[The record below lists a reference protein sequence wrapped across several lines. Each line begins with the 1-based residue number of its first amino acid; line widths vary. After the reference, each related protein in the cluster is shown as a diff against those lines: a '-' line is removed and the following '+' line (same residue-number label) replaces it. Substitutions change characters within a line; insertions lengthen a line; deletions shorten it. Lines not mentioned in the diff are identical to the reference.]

1 MSTWVTTTTE
11 STLSFDLKVNQ
22 DYVVAD
28 PSSVATL
35 TIRKRDG
42 SIVHTESITNPTGST
57 LSFTIPAS
65 VNTLSGSNTNELR
78 SASLVFTVGGKV
90 QMLVHHYKVSQYLP
104 FTVTAQSVR
113 TLLGLS
119 YEELEDYEVDL
130 LAAYYNL
137 ENKSGTT
144 FTTAFTTEGFK
155 GDQANLAVCYQ
166 AAIDI
171 AISLPQR
178 IAQKNDEEKAS
189 FQRLSKLDPYKL
201 IASLDTKLA
210 EILDSLQTEVVVGS
224 ALFVV
229 SQPTDAF
236 TGA

>member
-1 MSTWVTTTTE
+1 MDWVTTATA
-11 STLSFDLKVNQ
+11 STLTFELKVGQ

-28 PSSVATL
+28 PSSLAILKV
-35 TIRKRDG
+35 RKRDG
-42 SIVHTESITNPTGST
+42 SFVHTETIANPTGST
-57 LSFTIPAS
+57 LNFTVPDT

-78 SASLVFTVGGKV
+78 SASLEFVVNSKPYF
-90 QMLVHHYKVSQYLP
+90 LVHPYKVSQYLP

-130 LAAYYNL
+130 LAAYYSL

-210 EILDSLQTEVVVGS
+210 KILDSLQTEVVVGS
-224 ALFVV
+224 AAFVLT
-229 SQPTDAF
+229 QPTDAF
-236 TGA
+236 TGV

>member
-1 MSTWVTTTTE
+1 MDWVTTATA
-11 STLSFDLKVNQ
+11 STLTFELKVGQ

-28 PSSVATL
+28 PSSLAVL
-35 TIRKRDG
+35 KVRKRDG
-42 SIVHTESITNPTGST
+42 SVVHTETIANPTGSV
-57 LSFTIPAS
+57 LNFTVPDT

-78 SASLVFTVGGKV
+78 SASLEFVVNSKP
-90 QMLVHHYKVSQYLP
+90 QLLVHHYKVSQYLP
-104 FTVTAQSVR
+104 FTVTAQTVR

-119 YEELEDYEVDL
+119 YEELEDHEVDL
-130 LAAYYNL
+130 LAAYYAL
-137 ENKSGTT
+137 ENNSGTT

-224 ALFVV
+224 AAFVI

>member
-1 MSTWVTTTTE
+1 MDWVTTATA
-11 STLSFDLKVNQ
+11 STLTFELKVGQ

-28 PSSVATL
+28 PSSLAVL
-35 TIRKRDG
+35 KVRKRDG
-42 SIVHTESITNPTGST
+42 SVLHTETIANPTGST
-57 LSFTIPAS
+57 LNFTVPDT

-78 SASLVFTVGGKV
+78 SASLEFVVNSKPYL
-90 QMLVHHYKVSQYLP
+90 LVHHYKVSQYLP

-119 YEELEDYEVDL
+119 YEELEDHEVDL
-130 LAAYYNL
+130 LAAYYSL

-210 EILDSLQTEVVVGS
+210 KILDSLQTEVVVGS
-224 ALFVV
+224 AAFVLT
-229 SQPTDAF
+229 QPTDAF
-236 TGA
+236 TGV

>member
-1 MSTWVTTTTE
+1 MDWVTTATA
-11 STLSFDLKVNQ
+11 STLTYDLKVGQ

-28 PSSVATL
+28 PSSLAVL
-35 TIRKRDG
+35 KVRKRDG
-42 SIVHTESITNPTGST
+42 SVVHTETIANPTGSI
-57 LSFTIPAS
+57 LNFTVPDT

-78 SASLVFTVGGKV
+78 SASLEFVVNSKPYL
-90 QMLVHHYKVSQYLP
+90 LVYHYKVSQYLP

-119 YEELEDYEVDL
+119 YEELEDHEVDL
-130 LAAYYNL
+130 LAAYYTL

-210 EILDSLQTEVVVGS
+210 EILDSLQTEVTVGS

>member
-1 MSTWVTTTTE
+1 MDWVTTATA
-11 STLSFDLKVNQ
+11 STLTFELKVGQ

-28 PSSVATL
+28 PSSLAVL
-35 TIRKRDG
+35 KVRKRDG
-42 SIVHTESITNPTGST
+42 SVVHTETIANPAGST
-57 LSFTIPAS
+57 LNFTVPDT

-78 SASLVFTVGGKV
+78 SASLEFVVNSKPY
-90 QMLVHHYKVSQYLP
+90 LLAHHYKVSQYLP

-119 YEELEDYEVDL
+119 YEELEDHEVDL
-130 LAAYYNL
+130 LAAYYVL
-137 ENKSGTT
+137 ENTSGTT

-166 AAIDI
+166 AAINI

-201 IASLDTKLA
+201 IASLDSKLA
-210 EILDSLQTEVVVGS
+210 EVLDSLQTEVVVGS
-224 ALFVV
+224 AAFVI

>member
-1 MSTWVTTTTE
+1 MDWVTTATA
-11 STLSFDLKVNQ
+11 STLTFDLKVGQ

-28 PSSVATL
+28 PSSLAVL
-35 TIRKRDG
+35 KVRKRDG
-42 SIVHTESITNPTGST
+42 SVVHTETIANPTGSI
-57 LSFTIPAS
+57 LNFTVPDT

-78 SASLVFTVGGKV
+78 SASLEFVVNSKPYL
-90 QMLVHHYKVSQYLP
+90 LVYHYKVSQYLP

-119 YEELEDYEVDL
+119 YEELEDHEVDL
-130 LAAYYNL
+130 LAAYYTL

-210 EILDSLQTEVVVGS
+210 EILDSLQTEVTVGS

>member
-1 MSTWVTTTTE
+1 MDWVTTATA
-11 STLSFDLKVNQ
+11 STLTFELKVGQ

-28 PSSVATL
+28 PSSLAVL
-35 TIRKRDG
+35 KVRKRDG
-42 SIVHTESITNPTGST
+42 SVLHTETIANPTGSV
-57 LSFTIPAS
+57 LNFTVPDT

-78 SASLVFTVGGKV
+78 SASLEFVVNSKPYL
-90 QMLVHHYKVSQYLP
+90 LVHHYKVSQYLP

-130 LAAYYNL
+130 LAAYYAL

-210 EILDSLQTEVVVGS
+210 KILDSLQTEVVVGS
-224 ALFVV
+224 AAFVLT
-229 SQPTDAF
+229 QPTDAF
-236 TGA
+236 TGV

>member
-1 MSTWVTTTTE
+1 MDWVTTATA
-11 STLSFDLKVNQ
+11 STLTFELKVGQ

-28 PSSVATL
+28 PSSLAVL
-35 TIRKRDG
+35 KVRKRDG
-42 SIVHTESITNPTGST
+42 SVVHTETIANPTGSV
-57 LSFTIPAS
+57 LNFTVPDT

-78 SASLVFTVGGKV
+78 SASLEFVVNSKPYL
-90 QMLVHHYKVSQYLP
+90 LVHHYKVSQYLP
-104 FTVTAQSVR
+104 FTVTSQSVR

-210 EILDSLQTEVVVGS
+210 EILDSLQTEVTVGS

-236 TGA
+236 TGV

>member
-1 MSTWVTTTTE
+1 MDWVTTATA
-11 STLSFDLKVNQ
+11 STLTFELKVGQ

-28 PSSVATL
+28 PSSLAVL
-35 TIRKRDG
+35 KVRKLDG
-42 SIVHTESITNPTGST
+42 SVVHTKTIANPTGST
-57 LSFTIPAS
+57 LNFTVPDT

-78 SASLVFTVGGKV
+78 SASLEFVVNSKPYF
-90 QMLVHHYKVSQYLP
+90 LVHHYKVSQYLP

-130 LAAYYNL
+130 LAAYYSL

-210 EILDSLQTEVVVGS
+210 KILDSLQTEVTVGS

-236 TGA
+236 TGV

>member
-1 MSTWVTTTTE
+1 MDWVTTATA
-11 STLSFDLKVNQ
+11 STLTFELKVGQ

-28 PSSVATL
+28 PSSLAVL
-35 TIRKRDG
+35 KVRKRDG
-42 SIVHTESITNPTGST
+42 SVVHTETIANPTGSV
-57 LSFTIPAS
+57 LNFTVPDT

-78 SASLVFTVGGKV
+78 SASLEFVVNSKPYL
-90 QMLVHHYKVSQYLP
+90 LVHHYKVSQYLP

-137 ENKSGTT
+137 ENNSGTT

-210 EILDSLQTEVVVGS
+210 EILDSLQTEVTVGS

>member
-1 MSTWVTTTTE
+1 MDWVTTATA
-11 STLSFDLKVNQ
+11 STLTFELKVGQ

-28 PSSVATL
+28 PSSLAVL
-35 TIRKRDG
+35 KVRKRDG
-42 SIVHTESITNPTGST
+42 SVVHTETIANPTVSV
-57 LSFTIPAS
+57 LNFTVPDT

-78 SASLVFTVGGKV
+78 SASLEFVVNSKPYL
-90 QMLVHHYKVSQYLP
+90 LVHHYKVSQYLP

-119 YEELEDYEVDL
+119 YEELEDHEVDL
-130 LAAYYNL
+130 LAAYYAL

-210 EILDSLQTEVVVGS
+210 EILDSLQTEVTVGS

-236 TGA
+236 TGV

>member
-1 MSTWVTTTTE
+1 MDWVTTATV
-11 STLSFDLKVNQ
+11 STLTFELKVGQ

-28 PSSVATL
+28 PSSLAVL
-35 TIRKRDG
+35 KVRKRDG
-42 SIVHTESITNPTGST
+42 SVVHTETIANPTGSV
-57 LSFTIPAS
+57 LNFTVPDT

-78 SASLVFTVGGKV
+78 SASLEFVVNSKPHL
-90 QMLVHHYKVSQYLP
+90 LVHHYKVSQYLP
-104 FTVTAQSVR
+104 FTVTAQTVR

-130 LAAYYNL
+130 LAAYYAL

-210 EILDSLQTEVVVGS
+210 EILDSLQTEVTVGS

-236 TGA
+236 TGV

>member
-1 MSTWVTTTTE
+1 MDWVTTATA
-11 STLSFDLKVNQ
+11 STLTFELKVGQ

-28 PSSVATL
+28 PSSLAVL
-35 TIRKRDG
+35 KVRKRDG
-42 SIVHTESITNPTGST
+42 SVVHTETIANPTGSV
-57 LSFTIPAS
+57 LNFTVPDI

-78 SASLVFTVGGKV
+78 SASLEFVVNSKPYL
-90 QMLVHHYKVSQYLP
+90 LVYHYKVSQYLP
-104 FTVTAQSVR
+104 FTVTAQRVR

-119 YEELEDYEVDL
+119 YEELEDHEVDL
-130 LAAYYNL
+130 LAAYYTL
-137 ENKSGTT
+137 ENNSGTT

-210 EILDSLQTEVVVGS
+210 EILDSLQTEVTVGS

-236 TGA
+236 TGV